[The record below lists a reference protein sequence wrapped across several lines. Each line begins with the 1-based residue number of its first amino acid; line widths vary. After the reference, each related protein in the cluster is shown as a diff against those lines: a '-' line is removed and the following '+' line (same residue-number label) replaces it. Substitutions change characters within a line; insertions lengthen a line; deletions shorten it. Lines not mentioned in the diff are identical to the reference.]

1 MTAKVIRKNPICRSG
16 SEQKY
21 LQRAQS
27 ARIAKAGKSLRGST
41 FEYLLGHAYLSE
53 ARAPRGST
61 AARSTCVL
69 GRRSRSSPTIAVNL
83 HTKPTLFASPFG
95 EACTAPAL
103 HLNGAA
109 GPYSN
114 Q

>member
-1 MTAKVIRKNPICRSG
+1 M
-16 SEQKY
+16 
-21 LQRAQS
+21 
-27 ARIAKAGKSLRGST
+27 
-41 FEYLLGHAYLSE
+41 
-53 ARAPRGST
+53 
-61 AARSTCVL
+61 L